1 MVFHFILYDPII
13 IHSIVNMF
21 VRYIQFGSC
30 DFGLKCI
37 IIRLTMY
44 NIQSIIS
51 SSAEKPTQPT
61 QIKCNR

>member
-1 MVFHFILYDPII
+1 MVFHFILHDPII

-37 IIRLTMY
+37 IIRLTEY
-44 NIQSIIS
+44 NQLIGRK
-51 SSAEKPTQPT
+51 ADPTDTNQM
-61 QIKCNR
+61 Q